1 MKSLKLRKNKKIIL
15 SAFLVLLIL
24 TPCLVLAD
32 WEVPGVGPGDG
43 KYHNVTGDFDAAVIG
58 ATNWLLG
65 FVTMLGVL
73 VIIWGGI
80 NYIGSAGDEEKAR
93 TAKKTIT
100 YGLLG
105 VVVAGFAYAA
115 VSVIVTKIL

>member
-1 MKSLKLRKNKKIIL
+1 M
-15 SAFLVLLIL
+15 FLGLIVL

-32 WEVPGVGPGDG
+32 WEVPAATEYPGVA
-43 KYHNVTGDFDAAVIG
+43 GDFDDTVIK

-65 FVTMLGVL
+65 FVTMLAVL

-93 TAKKTIT
+93 TAKKIIT
-100 YGLLG
+100 YGLWG
-105 VVVAGFAYAA
+105 VVIAGFAYAA